1 MNATAARLL
10 RPHIQR
16 TVFSAP
22 RAICVSG
29 KAPIAVAEIVF
40 TQKAAFH
47 STPSTQL
54 AQKRRKRGSK
64 QARETESEESDDNP
78 LKHVAVDDP
87 EQFRESVTQLLDKI
101 EKAVAPMKEQNDV
114 FVVTRA
120 QGELGDTLRIDLA
133 PKEGSYKI
141 EVSEEECLIQ
151 YTSPI
156 SGIVL
161 YVNSAASGD
170 WVGIEDGHM
179 FEGLLVRDLI
189 RQCKGLPK
197 L

>member
-1 MNATAARLL
+1 MNAAAVRLL

-22 RAICVSG
+22 RAISAAGRV
-29 KAPIAVAEIVF
+29 PITLAEIVF
-40 TQKAAFH
+40 TPKALFH

-64 QARETESEESDDNP
+64 QARETESEESDVNP

-87 EQFRESVTQLLDKI
+87 EQFRESVTLLLDKI

-120 QGELGDTLRIDLA
+120 QEELGDTLRIDLA
-133 PKEGSYKI
+133 PKEGFYKI
-141 EVSEEECLIQ
+141 EASEEECLFQ

-161 YVNSAASGD
+161 YVKSATTGD
-170 WVGIEDGHM
+170 WVGIEDGHV

-189 RQCKGLPK
+189 RQCRGLPK

>member
-1 MNATAARLL
+1 MNATTARLL

-16 TVFSAP
+16 TILSAP
-22 RAICVSG
+22 RAICAASKV
-29 KAPIAVAEIVF
+29 PTAVAEIVF

-47 STPSTQL
+47 STPLTQL

-64 QARETESEESDDNP
+64 QVQETESEESDDNP

-87 EQFRESVTQLLDKI
+87 EQFLESVTLLLDKI
-101 EKAVAPMKEQNDV
+101 EKAVAPMKEQNDI

-120 QGELGDTLRIDLA
+120 RGELGDTLRIDLS

-141 EVSEEECLIQ
+141 EVSEEDCLFQ

-156 SGIVL
+156 SGNVL
-161 YVNSAASGD
+161 YVNSATTGD
-170 WVGIEDGHM
+170 WVGIEDGHI

-189 RQCKGLPK
+189 RQCRGLPK

>member
-1 MNATAARLL
+1 MNPTAARLL

-16 TVFSAP
+16 AVLSAP
-22 RAICVSG
+22 RAIYAAG
-29 KAPIAVAEIVF
+29 KEPTAVAEVVF

-64 QARETESEESDDNP
+64 QVQETESEESDVNP
-78 LKHVAVDDP
+78 LKHVAVDDL
-87 EQFRESVTQLLDKI
+87 EQFRESVTLLLDKI

-114 FVVTRA
+114 FIVTRA
-120 QGELGDTLRIDLA
+120 RGELGDTLKIDLA

-141 EVSEEECLIQ
+141 EVSEEDCLFQ
-151 YTSPI
+151 YASPI
-156 SGIVL
+156 SGNVL
-161 YVNSAASGD
+161 YIKSATTGN
-170 WVGIEDGHM
+170 WVGIEDGHI

-189 RQCKGLPK
+189 RQCRGLPK